1 MPFDRLPQISLRFSG
16 FDYATYE
23 FSHQVRD
30 VKRQFTPGI
39 DPCFEEGKRT
49 TYGIPEWNLRLYI
62 YQAEVRSNVFPKD
75 NINITNNVNC
85 SIKYHDESDLTFSNK
100 WW

>member
-1 MPFDRLPQISLRFSG
+1 
-16 FDYATYE
+16 
-23 FSHQVRD
+23 
-30 VKRQFTPGI
+30 
-39 DPCFEEGKRT
+39 
-49 TYGIPEWNLRLYI
+49 
-62 YQAEVRSNVFPKD
+62 VRSNVFPKD